1 MTQYELNHRYFNWLC
16 RLVCDTKHPYS
27 RYSSLLE
34 HLHNVQFEYILDM
47 DENRLMDGIDMRYR
61 FGREN
66 RYPDS
71 MIATL
76 LDDRPCSILEMMVAL
91 AVRCEEHIMEDPDI
105 GDRTGHWFW
114 VMVHSLGLESM
125 RDEMYNS
132 DFVDLT
138 LERFLNR
145 TYAHDGQ
152 GGLFTVKGCQEDMR
166 DIEIWYQLNMYLN
179 TII

>member
-1 MTQYELNHRYFNWLC
+1 MTQYELNHRYFDWLC
-16 RLVCDTKHPYS
+16 QLVCDAKHPYG
-27 RYSSLLE
+27 RYSDLLN

-66 RYPDS
+66 GYHDS

-76 LDDRPCSILEMMVAL
+76 LGNRPCSILEMMVAL
-91 AVRCEEHIMEDPDI
+91 AVRCEEHIMEDPDL
-105 GDRTGHWFW
+105 GDRTGEWFW
-114 VMVHSLGLESM
+114 GMVKSLGLESM
-125 RDEMYNS
+125 DDRVYNS

-138 LERFLNR
+138 LEQFLNR
-145 TYAHDGQ
+145 TYARDGR
-152 GGLFTVKGCQEDMR
+152 GGLFTVKGCREDMR